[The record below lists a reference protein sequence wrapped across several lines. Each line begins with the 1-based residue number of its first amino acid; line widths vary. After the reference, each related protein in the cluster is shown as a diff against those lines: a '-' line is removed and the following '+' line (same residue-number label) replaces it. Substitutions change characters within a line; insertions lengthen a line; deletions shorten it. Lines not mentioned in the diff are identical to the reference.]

1 MGFCNQLISRLTFL
15 TEVITAH
22 YKLQQA
28 STMYARTY
36 NNFRRIT
43 IEAADCE
50 VNTQNVRGD
59 LLITVEPKDELY
71 NHTNASTAGR
81 AQQTLTQ
88 PLPNNLLNLAQALQT
103 SGIQVDT
110 DPQPSTSFDSVSPAR
125 EDPIHDPNS
134 PQSPDEIAEA
144 APPRQIPLEPRAMK
158 DEETQTYVPGFR
170 HITEFIFS
178 PEFQHNLDT
187 CGYDFDERAYDRIR
201 AHPRHE
207 RAWFLQVLNRFPG
220 LIADNG
226 PFFGSVIRTP
236 TITVR
241 EPPSFNENEDTSF
254 QAPPQASPRNQTPP
268 HRPSTIVKPKPTATC
283 SKPPQSQQPN
293 VKNKAQR
300 KETPPAVEEPSLS
313 DTSTIAYTNSPQTDP
328 DIMMERPLTPGGST
342 TVYDNRRGPQHFTVT
357 KTSDFDQVTAQ
368 ADIHK
373 QAKRRKKDKQERQ

>member
-1 MGFCNQLISRLTFL
+1 MTFL

-22 YKLQQA
+22 YKLQQQA
-28 STMYARTY
+28 TTMYARTY

-71 NHTNASTAGR
+71 NNPNTSTAGR
-81 AQQTLTQ
+81 AQTLTQ
-88 PLPNNLLNLAQALQT
+88 TLPNNLLNIAQALQT
-103 SGIQVDT
+103 SGIPVDT
-110 DPQPSTSFDSVSPAR
+110 DPQPSTSFDSVSPVR

-134 PQSPDEIAEA
+134 PQSPNEIAEA
-144 APPRQIPLEPRAMK
+144 VPPRQIPLEPRAMK

-254 QAPPQASPRNQTPP
+254 QAPTQASPRNQTPP

-283 SKPPQSQQPN
+283 SKPPQSKQN
-293 VKNKAQR
+293 VKNKAQ
-300 KETPPAVEEPSLS
+300 KKQTPPPVEEPSLS

-328 DIMMERPLTPGGST
+328 DMERPITPGGST
-342 TVYDNRRGPQHFTVT
+342 TVYDYKRGHQHFTIT
-357 KTSDFDQVTAQ
+357 RTPDYEQVTSEAE
-368 ADIHK
+368 IHK
-373 QAKRRKKDKQERQ
+373 QAKRRKKDKPDRQ